1 MQKLKNVS
9 YINDTRGFIVDTR
22 WPFKLYVE
30 GSHDSERNCSITFH
44 FGESGH
50 YTYESKYINNG
61 ISFSCAMVV
70 NTKPINSNLREYA
83 SKFPEKF
90 RCFFLLILKFFY
102 TKCCNL
108 FQLFWWLL
116 PYYSL

>member
-1 MQKLKNVS
+1 M
-9 YINDTRGFIVDTR
+9 DTR

-30 GSHDSERNCSITFH
+30 GSHNSERNCSITFH

-50 YTYESKYINNG
+50 YTYESKYVNNG

-70 NTKPINSNLREYA
+70 NTEPVNSNLREYG

-90 RCFFLLILKFFY
+90 RCFFLLILKIFTPSVVIFFSNFGG
-102 TKCCNL
+102 CCHTIR
-108 FQLFWWLL
+108 F
-116 PYYSL
+116 SLVNIVH